1 MGNKNVVGAVLAL
14 LALAGL
20 LLFAAALLFLKIPED
35 NQQLVNIALM
45 AIVGNVGTAFGFF
58 LGASVSGTKAAPAPP
73 SPGTAPAP
81 EPPSAPAVSGS

>member
-58 LGASVSGTKAAPAPP
+58 LGASVSGVRTPTA
-73 SPGTAPAP
+73 PGTAGQPPTP
-81 EPPSAPAVSGS
+81 EPPSAPAVPGR

>member
-20 LLFAAALLFLKIPED
+20 LAITGVFLFVKIPED

-58 LGASVSGTKAAPAPP
+58 LGASIGTPKPLTPVSPAVPGPAPP
-73 SPGTAPAP
+73 GP
-81 EPPSAPAVSGS
+81 